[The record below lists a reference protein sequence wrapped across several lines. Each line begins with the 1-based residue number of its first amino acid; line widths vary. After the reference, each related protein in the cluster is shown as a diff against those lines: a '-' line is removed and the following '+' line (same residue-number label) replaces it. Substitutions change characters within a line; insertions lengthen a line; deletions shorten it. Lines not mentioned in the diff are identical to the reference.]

1 MAETRVMPHN
11 IDAEKSV
18 LGAIFVD
25 PTCLAS
31 VADKLTV
38 EDFYET
44 KNKNIYRALL
54 NLLESDSKIDYTTV
68 STELASLKV
77 MSQVGVD
84 YLVEVTDY
92 LPTITNLD
100 SYIELVKDESLKRS
114 MIQVSSEIY
123 SKGFDP
129 AITASDY
136 VDDAEEAIFTLIR
149 KRRAGEFLTLSE
161 VLKEVRNKAEI
172 KRSDSTVTGIDTGF
186 AKLNYATAG
195 FQPEEFIILAARPS
209 VGKSALAMNLA
220 LQVAKFNKQGKAGVA
235 IFSLEM
241 SNEQLVSRMLSC
253 ESLVS
258 NRRIKTGNLTSNEWD
273 DINAATNSLNQLRIF
288 FDDSSDVK
296 VKDIRAKCRKLR
308 QEGRLDFVI
317 IDYLQ
322 LINESSSRGNRQE
335 GVAEISRS
343 LKQMAR
349 ELKIPV
355 LALSQLSRDL
365 EKREDKT
372 PVLADLRESGSIE
385 QDADIVLF
393 LYAPRDETN
402 TLIGEDIIE
411 VKIAKNRQ
419 GSLGDFRLKFNK
431 DQSKFYAIT
440 DREE

>member
-1 MAETRVMPHN
+1 
-11 IDAEKSV
+11 
-18 LGAIFVD
+18 
-25 PTCLAS
+25 
-31 VADKLTV
+31 
-38 EDFYET
+38 
-44 KNKNIYRALL
+44 
-54 NLLESDSKIDYTTV
+54 
-68 STELASLKV
+68 
-77 MSQVGVD
+77 
-84 YLVEVTDY
+84 
-92 LPTITNLD
+92 
-100 SYIELVKDESLKRS
+100 
-114 MIQVSSEIY
+114 
-123 SKGFDP
+123 
-129 AITASDY
+129 
-136 VDDAEEAIFTLIR
+136 
-149 KRRAGEFLTLSE
+149 
-161 VLKEVRNKAEI
+161 
-172 KRSDSTVTGIDTGF
+172 
-186 AKLNYATAG
+186 
-195 FQPEEFIILAARPS
+195 
-209 VGKSALAMNLA
+209 MNLA

-322 LINESSSRGNRQE
+322 LINESSGRGNRQE
-335 GVAEISRS
+335 GVAEISRG

-393 LYAPRDETN
+393 LYAPRDESN
-402 TLIGEDIIE
+402 NPIGDDIIE

-419 GSLGDFRLKFNK
+419 GSLGEFRLKFNK
-431 DQSKFYAIT
+431 DQSKFYAISE
-440 DREE
+440 RED